1 MSQREVVSVSIGS
14 SSRNHEVDV
23 ELLGQKFNIKRVGTD
38 GDIDKALRMIKELD
52 GKVDAF
58 GLGGICFCLVGPGGR
73 ESKIRSA
80 KPFKKA
86 AVRTP
91 LLDGTGLKNTLERSA
106 ISYMRDEEGFDF
118 VNKKVLMVSGVDRFG
133 MAEALYDAGCRMI
146 FGDLIFGLKIPIAIR
161 SIRQFNIL
169 ARVMLPVATK
179 LPFKIL
185 YPTGS
190 EQDVRS
196 EGKYD
201 KYFREADVIAGDYL
215 YIKKYMPKDMTGK
228 VIITNTV
235 TASDVA
241 DLKAR
246 NATLLVT
253 TTPEFNGRSFGTNVM
268 EATCIALL
276 DKEPE
281 DVTPDDYYAILK
293 KLGFKPRVEWF
304 TAPKNQEI
312 A

>member
-14 SSRNHEVDV
+14 SNRNHEVDV

-38 GDIDKALRMIKELD
+38 GDIAKALRMIRELD
-52 GKVDAF
+52 GKIDAF

-86 AVRTP
+86 AVKTP

-118 VNKKVLMVSGVDRFG
+118 VNKKVLTVSGVDRFG

-179 LPFKIL
+179 LPFKVL

-201 KYFREADVIAGDYL
+201 KYFREADIIAGDYL
-215 YIKKYMPKDMTGK
+215 YIKKYMPQDMTGK
-228 VIITNTV
+228 VIITNSV
-235 TASDVA
+235 TASDVE
-241 DLKAR
+241 DLR
-246 NATLLVT
+246 SRSATLLVT
-253 TTPEFNGRSFGTNVM
+253 TTPEFSGRSFGTNVM

-276 DKEPE
+276 DKKPE
-281 DVTPDDYYAILK
+281 DVTPEDYYEILK
-293 KLGFKPRVEWF
+293 KLGFKPRIERF
-304 TAPKNQEI
+304 SDKRN
-312 A
+312 